1 MKRVAILGASGQ
13 IGKGLTLELMREHEL
28 LLFARDTNRAKTFL
42 STHQAA
48 DSSIEVLPLQ
58 EFGKARFDAVVNAI
72 GPGDPRLIR
81 AMGAEIFRVTERF
94 DNLVLDHLER
104 YPDTIYVNLST
115 GAVYGKTYTEAATER
130 SRFTMAVN
138 RMGATDFYPLA
149 KLAAEAKHRG
159 LAELS
164 IADVRIFGY
173 FSRHIDVDGGFFL
186 SQLSNCVI
194 EAKTFRTNSTD
205 FVRDYISSDDLSSF
219 VSALLKGRGGNGAYD
234 IYSASP
240 VTKFELL
247 EELGRAFGLCYEID
261 ERKAESIARVEKP
274 RRISEHDAAET
285 IGYVPRRTSL
295 EVVLRE
301 LKAIST
307 SSRDAETSA
316 A

>member
-130 SRFTMAVN
+130 SRFTMA
-138 RMGATDFYPLA
+138 AP
-149 KLAAEAKHRG
+149 
-159 LAELS
+159 
-164 IADVRIFGY
+164 
-173 FSRHIDVDGGFFL
+173 
-186 SQLSNCVI
+186 
-194 EAKTFRTNSTD
+194 
-205 FVRDYISSDDLSSF
+205 RDL
-219 VSALLKGRGGNGAYD
+219 
-234 IYSASP
+234 
-240 VTKFELL
+240 
-247 EELGRAFGLCYEID
+247 
-261 ERKAESIARVEKP
+261 
-274 RRISEHDAAET
+274 
-285 IGYVPRRTSL
+285 
-295 EVVLRE
+295 
-301 LKAIST
+301 
-307 SSRDAETSA
+307 
-316 A
+316 